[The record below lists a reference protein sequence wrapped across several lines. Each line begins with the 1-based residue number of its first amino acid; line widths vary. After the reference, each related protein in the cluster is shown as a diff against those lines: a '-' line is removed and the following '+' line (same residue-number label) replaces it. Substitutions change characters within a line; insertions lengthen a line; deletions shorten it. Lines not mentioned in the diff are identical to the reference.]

1 MLAPRKAKFT
11 LLTTMPPTFVL
22 ELRDVSSLTEARFA
36 AGEGFTHIR
45 LSKNLAEGKE
55 SAILDIKNF
64 LSGVAVGLEVE
75 DANSALPA
83 WADYFVLSQNLVEG
97 SQKYPLYAL
106 QAVGEAS
113 IFLVSDLTQ
122 ALPTGGFAG
131 ISLPG
136 LVEEKTGFA
145 DYAPHQDFLELVR
158 EAYEL

>member
-75 DANSALPA
+75 DASSVLPT
-83 WADYFVLSQNLVEG
+83 WSDYYVLSQNLVEG
-97 SQKYPLYAL
+97 AQRFPLSTL
-106 QAVGEAS
+106 PAS
-113 IFLVSDLTQ
+113 GDTSVLLVTDLTQ
-122 ALPTGGFAG
+122 ALPKAVCAGF
-131 ISLPG
+131 SLPG

-145 DYAPHQDFLELVR
+145 DYAPHQDFLDLVR